1 MKRTSNISYRSTCP
15 VAATL
20 DILGDKWTLLV
31 VRDLYLGKKT
41 FKEFQASPEK
51 IPTNL
56 LAERLKRLEAAG
68 IISKM
73 AYQQRPVRYAYELT
87 SMGRDLSRVLKAM
100 VVWGKKYIP
109 GTMTAAE
116 YAGQAK
122 TIPD

>member
-1 MKRTSNISYRSTCP
+1 MTSDASPTYRSTCP

-31 VRDLYLGKKT
+31 IRDLYLGKKT
-41 FKEFQASPEK
+41 FKELQDSPEH

-56 LAERLKRLEAAG
+56 LSDRLKRLEATG
-68 IISKM
+68 IISKQ
-73 AYQQRPVRYAYELT
+73 AYQQRPVRYAYALT
-87 SMGRDLSRVLKAM
+87 QKGKDLSRVLKAM

-116 YAGQAK
+116 YARQKPSSAE
-122 TIPD
+122 